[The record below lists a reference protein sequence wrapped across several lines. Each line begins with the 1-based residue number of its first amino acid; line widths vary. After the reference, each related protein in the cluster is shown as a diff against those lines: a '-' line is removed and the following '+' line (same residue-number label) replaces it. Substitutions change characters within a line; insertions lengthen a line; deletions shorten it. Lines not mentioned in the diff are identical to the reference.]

1 MQNKKT
7 FVAGHRGMVGS
18 AVLRELERQG
28 YTNIITKTRQ
38 ELDLLNQGN
47 VFKFFQNE
55 RPEIVIIAAAKVG
68 GVYANNT
75 YRGDFIYDNIQISS
89 NIIKASQVY
98 DVEKLI
104 NLGSS
109 CIYPVDAPKPI
120 KEESLLTGTLEPT
133 NEPYAIAKIAALKM
147 CESFFR
153 QYGSNFY
160 SLMPCNMYGINDNFN
175 LETSHVLP
183 ALIAKTFSAK
193 NNNDKSITLWGS
205 GDPLREFLFCDD
217 LAEAIIF
224 CINNIDAKNVYDLG
238 ISHLNIGSDD
248 EVSILELA
256 HLVKKVVGFEG
267 EIVFDLSKPDGMYR
281 KKMNWS
287 RMQRLGFNPSHNLR
301 QGLEKTCDWYKSVE
315 I

>member
-1 MQNKKT
+1 
-7 FVAGHRGMVGS
+7 
-18 AVLRELERQG
+18 
-28 YTNIITKTRQ
+28 
-38 ELDLLNQGN
+38 
-47 VFKFFQNE
+47 
-55 RPEIVIIAAAKVG
+55 
-68 GVYANNT
+68 
-75 YRGDFIYDNIQISS
+75 
-89 NIIKASQVY
+89 
-98 DVEKLI
+98 
-104 NLGSS
+104 
-109 CIYPVDAPKPI
+109 
-120 KEESLLTGTLEPT
+120 
-133 NEPYAIAKIAALKM
+133 
-147 CESFFR
+147 
-153 QYGSNFY
+153 
-160 SLMPCNMYGINDNFN
+160 MYGINDNFN

-193 NNNDKSITLWGS
+193 NNNDKSIILWGS

>member
-1 MQNKKT
+1 MQNKKI
-7 FVAGHRGMVGS
+7 FVTGHRGMVGS

-68 GVYANNT
+68 GVHANNT

-120 KEESLLTGTLEPT
+120 KEESLLTGALEPT

-193 NNNDKSITLWGS
+193 NNNDKSIILWGS

-281 KKMNWS
+281 KKMSWS